1 MSTVSTRT
9 HNATT
14 TRTRTAIHL
23 TGIVMGSLVDILS
36 YLGIDASQ
44 LLQRWE
50 TDERAIATWIEER
63 SLKAVILECHR
74 PNGTVDPVI
83 QFPVTYTRDGPQT
96 AEFTASRARLARY
109 LNKLG
114 TVPRGT
120 RYALFCTF
128 HHQCTPQTGWSPGTP
143 QPTDGMR
150 STSFGTLG
158 RAPDAKAGMLHYSR

>member
-1 MSTVSTRT
+1 MSSVSTRT

-14 TRTRTAIHL
+14 TRTHTATHL
-23 TGIVMGSLVDILS
+23 TGIVMGSLNDILS
-36 YLGIDASQ
+36 HLGIDASH

-50 TDERAIATWIEER
+50 TDERAIANWIEER

-74 PNGTVDPVI
+74 PNGIVDPVI
-83 QFPVTYTRDGPQT
+83 EFPVTYTRDGPQT
-96 AEFTASRARLARY
+96 ADFTASRARLARY
-109 LNKLG
+109 LHKLG

-128 HHQCTPQTGWSPGTP
+128 HRQCTPQPGWSPGRRQSTG
-143 QPTDGMR
+143 GMR

-158 RAPDAKAGMLHYSR
+158 RAPDARAEMRHYSR